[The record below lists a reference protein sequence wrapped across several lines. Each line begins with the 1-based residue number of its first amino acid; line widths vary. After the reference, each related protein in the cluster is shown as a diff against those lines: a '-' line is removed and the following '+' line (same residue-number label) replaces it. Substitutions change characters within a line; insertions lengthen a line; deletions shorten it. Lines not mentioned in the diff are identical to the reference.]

1 MVGFR
6 AVTERRVLFYGDSFV
21 AGAGDP
27 TALGWVGRVSAA
39 AHAAG
44 LPLTP
49 YNLGIR
55 GQTSVEVAHRWQ
67 AEAWPRL
74 FAEASLSVVLSVGAN
89 DAVESEIEHEVRVP
103 PSRSVA
109 ALAGMLD
116 EAQALELP
124 AFVVGPPPVGDLE
137 ADARIVALT
146 DRFSDLCSPRGVP
159 FVPVAEQLLAEQ
171 TWLNESAA
179 GDGAHP
185 GAGGYAVLADLVLA
199 GGLLD
204 WLRR

>member
-1 MVGFR
+1 M
-6 AVTERRVLFYGDSFV
+6 TERRVLFFGDSFV

-49 YNLGIR
+49 YNLGVR

-67 AEAWPRL
+67 SEAWPRL
-74 FAEASLSVVLSVGAN
+74 FAEASMYVVLSVSAN
-89 DAVESEIEHEVRVP
+89 DVIESGIPGEPRVSP
-103 PSRSVA
+103 ARSVG

-124 AFVVGPPPVGDLE
+124 AFVVGPPPVSELAPDQRLLDLTE
-137 ADARIVALT
+137 RFAR
-146 DRFSDLCSPRGVP
+146 LCAARDVP
-159 FVPVAEQLLAEQ
+159 FVPVAGTLTGHALWREEV
-171 TWLNESAA
+171 AA

-185 GAGGYAVLADLVLA
+185 AAEGYAALAELVLA
-199 GGLLD
+199 GGFLD
-204 WLRR
+204 WLSAR

>member
-1 MVGFR
+1 M
-6 AVTERRVLFYGDSFV
+6 TERRVLFFGDSFV

-27 TALGWVGRVSAA
+27 AALGWVGRVSAA

-49 YNLGIR
+49 YNLGVR

-67 AEAWPRL
+67 AEAWPRML
-74 FAEASLSVVLSVGAN
+74 AEALMYVVLSVGAN
-89 DAVESEIEHEVRVP
+89 DVLESGIEREPRVA

-116 EAQALELP
+116 EAQTLELP
-124 AFVVGPPPVGDLE
+124 AFVVGPGPVGTPDG
-137 ADARIVALT
+137 DARVLDLT
-146 DRFSDLCSPRGVP
+146 ARFAELCGARAIP
-159 FVPVAEQLLAEQ
+159 FVPIARALLADAAWCGER
-171 TWLNESAA
+171 AA

-185 GAGGYAVLADLVLA
+185 GAGGYAKLAELVLA
-199 GGLLD
+199 GGFLD

>member
-1 MVGFR
+1 
-6 AVTERRVLFYGDSFV
+6 VTERRVLFFGDSFV

-49 YNLGIR
+49 YNLGVR

-67 AEAWPRL
+67 SEAWPRL
-74 FAEASLSVVLSVGAN
+74 FAQASISVVLSVGAN
-89 DAVESEIEHEVRVP
+89 DAVDSAIAGEPRVSP
-103 PSRSVA
+103 TRSVG

-124 AFVVGPPPVGDLE
+124 AFVVGPPPVGERLPDDRLVE
-137 ADARIVALT
+137 LT
-146 DRFSDLCSPRGVP
+146 AAFAELCATRGVP
-159 FVPVAEQLLAEQ
+159 FVPVVEPLLGDATWRAEC
-171 TWLNESAA
+171 AA

-185 GAGGYAVLADLVLA
+185 AAGGYAALARLVLD
-199 GGLLD
+199 GGFLD
-204 WLRR
+204 WLRAR